1 MNVKD
6 LKSQKRNHCGMI
18 KKALALCAV
27 MLLSWTSGYSY
38 EMEPFHESNIITECN
53 GGGVLRS
60 ISSSV
65 ASYKAYSTIAAR
77 YRGHVTLIQTW
88 ATWCGPCRRAINE
101 MSSIKPSLVS
111 RGVKFVCV
119 TGETSN
125 RYDFNSMY
133 PNIQGDH
140 YYLTSSQL
148 QGFMQTL
155 GQNAYPSFVLLNK
168 RGQIVWESRGFPGN
182 AEVAAQIRRYL

>member
-1 MNVKD
+1 
-6 LKSQKRNHCGMI
+6 MI

-27 MLLSWTSGYSY
+27 MLLSWTPGNSY
-38 EMEPFHESNIITECN
+38 EMGPFHESNIITECN

-133 PNIQGDH
+133 ASGKKPYMVYVICFPVRMSLYNKC
-140 YYLTSSQL
+140 S
-148 QGFMQTL
+148 
-155 GQNAYPSFVLLNK
+155 LLCH
-168 RGQIVWESRGFPGN
+168 VS
-182 AEVAAQIRRYL
+182 